1 MTDETSSVDV
11 AVLSE
16 IASALNRLDPGAR
29 VRMIQSLATLYGIMP
44 SSPTTA
50 GLSIQPV
57 SLGGET
63 RPSFT
68 EDRSMPPKEF
78 VWQKQ
83 PKTAIERVVCLAY
96 YLTHYRGLQYLKTAD
111 ITELNME
118 AAQLK
123 FSNPAMMVAE
133 ATRAGYLAPAGGQN
147 KQLTVVGEQFV
158 RLLPD
163 RQAAYEAIRGMKP
176 KRQRRKTISQKEEPT
191 SA

>member
-1 MTDETSSVDV
+1 LPDETSSVDV
-11 AVLSE
+11 ALLSE
-16 IASALNRLDPGAR
+16 IVNALNRLDADSR
-29 VRMIQSLATLYGIMP
+29 LRMLRSLATLYGIPDSPASVAGAVQSP
-44 SSPTTA
+44 S
-50 GLSIQPV
+50 QN
-57 SLGGET
+57 GEI
-63 RPSFT
+63 RPSFA
-68 EDRSMPPKEF
+68 EDRSVPPKEF

-96 YLTHYRGLQYLKTAD
+96 YLTHYRGLQYVKTAD

-163 RQAAYEAIRGMKP
+163 RQAAYEAIKGMKP
-176 KRQRRKTISQKEEPT
+176 KRSRRKAANQKEEPQN
-191 SA
+191 A